1 MSRNIILS
9 GNTFVGKN
17 ILRIWFPTLN
27 DLAYFLLQE
36 KQKHQLRLRKDEGF
50 TKSFS
55 ALIRVFLRG
64 WNFLIRLR
72 LEFIKKVGVDPHL
85 SSTKWSGA
93 YKWSTHDRLWQHIFI
108 AESSCTIKMR
118 IFIRRRKKRSSS
130 CQDLTE
136 GF

>member
-64 WNFLIRLR
+64 
-72 LEFIKKVGVDPHL
+72 
-85 SSTKWSGA
+85 
-93 YKWSTHDRLWQHIFI
+93 
-108 AESSCTIKMR
+108 
-118 IFIRRRKKRSSS
+118 
-130 CQDLTE
+130 
-136 GF
+136 